1 MATTRSATR
10 VTQLLRL
17 VTEGD
22 ERALE
27 RLVPLVYSELHRMAR
42 RQLRHER
49 HQSLQ
54 PTALVNE
61 LYLRLVDVQQVNWQ
75 DRAHFFAMAARL
87 MRRVLVDAARR
98 RNFQKRGGGQI
109 PVEFDEARFG
119 VMARGTDLLAVDEAL
134 ERLEALDARKARVVE
149 MKCFVGL
156 SVAEIAEALG
166 ISEDTVTRDWN
177 FSKAW
182 LARELDT
189 TKRK

>member
-17 VTEGD
+17 ATEGD

-27 RLVPLVYSELHRMAR
+27 RLMPLVYAELHRMAR
-42 RQLRHER
+42 RQLRNER

-61 LYLRLVDVQQVNWQ
+61 LYLRLVDVRQVDWQ
-75 DRAHFFAMAARL
+75 DRAHFFAMSARL

-98 RNFQKRGGGQI
+98 RNFQKRGGGLP

-149 MKCFVGL
+149 MKIFVGL
-156 SVAEIAEALG
+156 SVAEIATALG
-166 ISEDTVTRDWN
+166 VSEDTVTRDWN
-177 FSKAW
+177 FSRTW

-189 TKRK
+189 TRRK